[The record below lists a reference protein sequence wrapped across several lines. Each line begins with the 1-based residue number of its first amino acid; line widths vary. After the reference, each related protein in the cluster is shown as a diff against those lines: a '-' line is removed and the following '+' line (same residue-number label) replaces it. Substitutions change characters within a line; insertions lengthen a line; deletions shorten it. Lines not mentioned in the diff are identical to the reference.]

1 MEITFTQTQT
11 ALFLAPVYPAY
22 ASEAE
27 QNTIAGFPMTHDELI
42 IRLTNLRDVAAEAD
56 SIKGTMPDSTIVE
69 IGDAPRR
76 PIPPNN

>member
-1 MEITFTQTQT
+1 MEITFNKLDT

-22 ASEAE
+22 GDEMY
-27 QNTIAGFPMTHDELI
+27 QNEIAGFPYTQDGLI
-42 IRLTNLRDVAAEAD
+42 AALTDLHNQVAEAD

-76 PIPPNN
+76 PIPPTN